1 MRKVVLITMMVALM
15 PMVALGGEDGKH
27 GKGGKHGYIKEL
39 NLDEKQVG
47 AMRDIQREMRRF
59 MIPHHSKIELTKL
72 NFEEELQ
79 KDKPDEA
86 ALNKII
92 GEMASLQAE
101 HEKRRMEII
110 VKMAAIL
117 TPEQKAKFIE
127 SKMVKAIGGG
137 SPGRHGGGHGHK
149 PGERK

>member
-1 MRKVVLITMMVALM
+1 MRNIVLIIMMVAFM
-15 PMVALGGEDGKH
+15 PVVAFSEGDGKH
-27 GKGGKHGYIKEL
+27 GKRGKHGYIKEL
-39 NLDEKQVG
+39 NLDKEQVG

-59 MIPHHSKIELTKL
+59 MIPHHSKIEMAKL

-79 KDKPDEA
+79 KDKPDA
-86 ALNKII
+86 ANLTRII
-92 GEMASLQAE
+92 DEMANLQAE

-127 SKMVKAIGGG
+127 SRMVKGIGGPP
-137 SPGRHGGGHGHK
+137 PGRHGGGKGHR
-149 PGERK
+149 PGGR